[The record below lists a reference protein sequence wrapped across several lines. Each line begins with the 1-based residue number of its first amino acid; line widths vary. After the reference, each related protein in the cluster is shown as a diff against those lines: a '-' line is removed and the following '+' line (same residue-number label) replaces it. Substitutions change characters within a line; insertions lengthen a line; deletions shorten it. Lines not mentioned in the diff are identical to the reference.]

1 MLKKIFTTTATRI
14 LTSIASLGTVTVA
27 ARALGAEGMGTI
39 SLFILGISMIQMLI
53 AWFGGSVLVY
63 MSGKHPLIQ
72 LLVPAWIWA
81 LVFSAGGSLFLTL
94 FNLAPAEFSFD
105 LFTISFLQSV
115 FAINQNIQIGK
126 EKILQYNLAA
136 ISQSVVMLTALA
148 ILIWISPDPQPKA
161 YIQAMYVSFS
171 VAALLSFSGIYKQ
184 ITPASVFN
192 KQVIKEV
199 FRFGGYVQ
207 TAGILQLFNY
217 RLSYYLI
224 EKFFDRATLGV
235 FSIGVQISESV
246 WIISKSI
253 ALVQYSRISNSN
265 DNSYNVRITLEFI
278 RFTAVFTLT
287 VLLLLLLLPG
297 DFFIFIFRSE
307 FGNISEVILSI
318 SAGIFSVAISL
329 MFSHYFSGSGKP
341 WHNTISSGIGLIFTV
356 SLGLILIPKLGITG
370 AGLTSSI
377 AYSAGMIYQLIVF
390 KYMTKTGLLNFIP
403 GPGDFRRINALIS
416 DMFRRN

>member
-1 MLKKIFTTTATRI
+1 MCSYEF
-14 LTSIASLGTVTVA
+14 
-27 ARALGAEGMGTI
+27 
-39 SLFILGISMIQMLI
+39 
-53 AWFGGSVLVY
+53 
-63 MSGKHPLIQ
+63 LIQ

-81 LVFSAGGSLFLTL
+81 LIFSATGSLFLTTL
-94 FNLAPAEFSFD
+94 NLAPAEFSFD
-105 LFTISFLQSV
+105 LFAVSFLQSV

-136 ISQSVVMLTALA
+136 ISQSAVMLAALA
-148 ILIWISPDPQPKA
+148 ILILISPDAQPKS

-265 DNSYNVRITLEFI
+265 DNGYNVRITLEFI

-297 DFFIFIFRSE
+297 DFFIFVFRSG
-307 FGNISEVILSI
+307 FSNISDVILSI

-390 KYMTKTGLLNFIP
+390 KYMTNAGLRDFIP
-403 GPGDFRRINALIS
+403 GRVDFRRIKALIKDLYS
-416 DMFRRN
+416 RN